1 MLGIYL
7 FAAILGGGLLL
18 FSVLAGGDH
27 DAHADASGFDA
38 DHDIGHDVDHDLG
51 HDADAGHGGAGEL
64 VLGLFRPRNL
74 TFFFA
79 AFGLTGSL
87 LTLLSPWSATA
98 SLLPSLGMG
107 LGAMVVTHGV
117 FEWLRRSESAVDV
130 VSDSD
135 IEGCVG
141 RVVLPLEPGERGRIA
156 CRIGDR
162 EIYMIATLAEG
173 YPTLPPGRE
182 VVVLKVFET
191 VAHVM
196 PLESRE
202 LPPSTS

>member
-107 LGAMVVTHGV
+107 FGAMVVTHGV

-135 IEGCVG
+135 IEGCIG

-162 EIYMIATLAEG
+162 EIYMIATLADG
-173 YPTLPPGRE
+173 YSTLAPGRE

-191 VAHVM
+191 VAQVM

-202 LPPSTS
+202 LPHSTS

>member
-117 FEWLRRSESAVDV
+117 FEWLRRSESAVDI

-135 IEGCVG
+135 IEGCIG

-156 CRIGDR
+156 CRVGDR